1 MTSYLAITC
10 LKHSILREQELRVFL
25 PYLPQEQFKEQ
36 LFHTKIYKGKRNRP
50 KHELIDK
57 IITGKNTKSGQMNTN
72 FTSEDA
78 NKLSNSVKFLNK
90 NNYT

>member
-1 MTSYLAITC
+1 MASYLAITC

-25 PYLPQEQFKEQ
+25 PYLPQEQLKEH
-36 LFHTKIYKGKRNRP
+36 LFHTKIYNGKKNRP

-57 IITGKNTKSGQMNTN
+57 IITGKDTKSGRMNNN

-78 NKLSNSVKFLNK
+78 NDILSEARSK
-90 NNYT
+90 NE